1 VSNFLAAAKAT
12 TQPPLPHQQAAWN
25 YAWELLAPDEQANFL
40 GKFRS
45 DPPVKPALA
54 HDAAVKLICEFE
66 SFEANAYPDPASG
79 GDPWTVGYGFTT
91 WTDGARVK
99 KGDTIT
105 RDAADRMLAAWIETK
120 VVPALSKSIP
130 CWNKLPP
137 NRQSCLI
144 SFAWNLGWHF
154 YGSAGFETISKCLAE
169 KRYDDVPA
177 ALMLYVNP
185 GSNVEAGLRR
195 RRTAEGKLWSKGEK
209 ATSVLLKVP
218 YEYQNDN
225 VSGTGYR
232 ECFSS
237 SCAMVAKFYG
247 KVANDDDYN
256 VIRARY
262 GDTTDAQAQVQALR
276 SIGLEARLVTNAAPG
291 LLEAELRAGRPVPVG
306 WLHHGPYNAPTG
318 GGHWS
323 VVIGFTDAGHWVI
336 NDPNGEADLINGGY
350 TANRNGAGIK
360 YSQPRFNRRWEA
372 DGAGTGWAL
381 LVKPA

>member
-25 YAWELLAPDEQANFL
+25 YAWELLAPDEQADFL

-66 SFEANAYPDPASG
+66 GFEANAYPDPASG
-79 GDPWTVGYGFTT
+79 GDPWTIGYGFTT
-91 WTDGARVK
+91 WTDGAKVK
-99 KGDTIT
+99 RGDTIT

-120 VVPALSKSIP
+120 VVPTLAKTIP
-130 CWNKLPP
+130 GWNKLPP
-137 NRQSCLI
+137 NRQSCLV

-195 RRTAEGKLWSKGEK
+195 RRAAESKLWGGGKPDRVEL
-209 ATSVLLKVP
+209 VVP
-218 YEYQNDN
+218 YESQNDN
-225 VSGTGYR
+225 KSGTGYR

-237 SCAMVAKFYG
+237 SCAMVARFYG
-247 KVANDDDYN
+247 KVANDDEYN
-256 VIRARY
+256 KIRARY

-276 SIGLEARLVTNAAPG
+276 SLGLDARLVTNAAPG

-306 WLHHGPYNAPTG
+306 WLHKGPISAPSG

-323 VVIGFTDAGHWVI
+323 VVTGFNPSHWIV
-336 NDPNGEADLINGGY
+336 NDPNGEADLVNGGY
-350 TANRNGAGIK
+350 VSNTNGKGQRYSKAN
-360 YSQPRFNRRWEA
+360 FNRRWMP
-372 DGAGTGWAL
+372 DGASSGWAL
-381 LVKPA
+381 LVRPA

>member
-66 SFEANAYPDPASG
+66 GFEANAYPDPASG

-91 WTDGARVK
+91 WTDGAKVK

-120 VVPALSKSIP
+120 VVPALAKSIP
-130 CWNKLPP
+130 GWNKLPP

-169 KRYDDVPA
+169 QRYDDVPA
-177 ALMLYVNP
+177 ALLLYVNP
-185 GSNVEAGLRR
+185 GSAVEVGLRR
-195 RRTAEGKLWSKGEK
+195 RREAEGKLWGGGMIDRIE
-209 ATSVLLKVP
+209 LKVP
-218 YEYQNDN
+218 YESQNDN
-225 VSGTGYR
+225 KSGTGYR

-247 KVANDDDYN
+247 KVASDDAYN

-276 SIGLEARLVTNAAPG
+276 ALGLEARLVTNAAPG
-291 LLEAELRAGRPVPVG
+291 LLETELRAGRPVPVG
-306 WLHHGPYNAPTG
+306 WLHKGPIAAPSG

-323 VVIGFTDAGHWVI
+323 VVTGFNPSHWIV
-336 NDPNGEADLINGGY
+336 NDPNGEADLVNGGY
-350 TANRNGAGIK
+350 VSNTNGKGQRYSKAN
-360 YSQPRFNRRWEA
+360 FNRRWMP
-372 DGAGTGWAL
+372 DGASSGWAL
-381 LVKPA
+381 LVRPA

>member
-1 VSNFLAAAKAT
+1 MSNFLAAAKAT

-66 SFEANAYPDPASG
+66 GFEANAYPDPASG
-79 GDPWTVGYGFTT
+79 GDPWTIGYGFTT
-91 WTDGARVK
+91 WTDGAKVK

-120 VVPALSKSIP
+120 VVPALAKSIP
-130 CWNKLPP
+130 GWNKLPP

-169 KRYDDVPA
+169 QRYDDVPA

-185 GSNVEAGLRR
+185 GSAVEVGLRR
-195 RRTAEGKLWSKGEK
+195 RREAEGKLWGGGMIDRIE
-209 ATSVLLKVP
+209 LKVP
-218 YEYQNDN
+218 YESQNDN
-225 VSGTGYR
+225 LSGTGYR

-237 SCAMVAKFYG
+237 SCAMVARFYG
-247 KVANDDDYN
+247 KVASDDAYN
-256 VIRARY
+256 AVRARY

-291 LLEAELRAGRPVPVG
+291 LLETELRAGRPVPVG
-306 WLHHGPYNAPTG
+306 WLHKGSISAPSG

-323 VVIGFTDAGHWVI
+323 VVTGVNPSHWIV
-336 NDPNGEADLINGGY
+336 NDPNGEADLVNGGY
-350 TANRNGAGIK
+350 VSNTNGKGQRYSKAN
-360 YSQPRFNRRWEA
+360 FNRRWMP
-372 DGAGTGWAL
+372 DGSGSGWAL
-381 LVKPA
+381 LVRPA

>member
-1 VSNFLAAAKAT
+1 MSNFLAAAKAT

-66 SFEANAYPDPASG
+66 GFEANAYPDPASG

-91 WTDGARVK
+91 WTDGAKVK

-120 VVPALSKSIP
+120 VVPALAKSIP
-130 CWNKLPP
+130 GWNKLPP

-169 KRYDDVPA
+169 QRYDDVPA
-177 ALMLYVNP
+177 ALLLYVNP
-185 GSNVEAGLRR
+185 GSAVEVGLRR
-195 RRTAEGKLWSKGEK
+195 RREAEGKLWGGGMIDRIE
-209 ATSVLLKVP
+209 LKVP
-218 YEYQNDN
+218 YESQNDN
-225 VSGTGYR
+225 KSGTGYR

-247 KVANDDDYN
+247 KVASDDAYN

-276 SIGLEARLVTNAAPG
+276 ALGLEARLVTNAAPG
-291 LLEAELRAGRPVPVG
+291 LLETELRAGRPVPVG
-306 WLHHGPYNAPTG
+306 WLHKGPIAAPSG

-323 VVIGFTDAGHWVI
+323 VVTGFNPSHWIV
-336 NDPNGEADLINGGY
+336 NDPNGEADLVNGGY
-350 TANRNGAGIK
+350 VSNTNGKGQRYSKAN
-360 YSQPRFNRRWEA
+360 FNRRWMP
-372 DGAGTGWAL
+372 DGASSGWAL
-381 LVKPA
+381 LVRPA